1 MLGAPRLPDIVG
13 AMADGSSAE
22 RNGATGS
29 GSGPLAGVRVLDL
42 TNNLSGPYGTLVLAQ
57 QGADVVKVERPP
69 RGDILRGVGSTR
81 GGVAAYFV
89 NTNWGKRSIALD
101 LRDDADREVL
111 SALVEWADVLV
122 ENFRPGVMP
131 GLGFAPADLCAAHPR
146 LIYAAIRGFPS
157 TSSLADAPAYDHV
170 IQAMTGFAS
179 VQADLKE
186 GTPTLVQ
193 QAIVDKATGLVAV
206 QAVTAALFERERTGR
221 GQFLE
226 IPMLRVGLNF
236 LWPDAATN
244 ASFVGEVDKLPPQ
257 ARTFRLTRTADGY
270 VALIT
275 VAQDQFD
282 GLLRATG
289 REELIGDP
297 KLSSPQQRGRHGA
310 QVMREVA
317 ASLREMTTAE
327 VIELL
332 SANGVPC
339 GAVNDLDDV
348 PAAMDAVAPGVIV
361 RESHP
366 QLGEMVHP
374 APAVEFDEPVAVRPA
389 PAFGEHTAEVLAEL
403 GIVRAPAAE

>member
-1 MLGAPRLPDIVG
+1 M
-13 AMADGSSAE
+13 MADVSS
-22 RNGATGS
+22 GGTG
-29 GSGPLAGVRVLDL
+29 GPLAGVRVLDL
-42 TNNLSGPYGTLVLAQ
+42 TNNLSGPYGTLILAQ

-81 GGVAAYFV
+81 GGVASYFV

-101 LRDDADREVL
+101 LRADDDKHVL
-111 SALVEWADVLV
+111 EQLIARADVLV

-131 GLGFAPADLCAAHPR
+131 GLGFAPDAVCTAHPR
-146 LIYAAIRGFPS
+146 LVYAAIHGFPS
-157 TSSLADAPAYDHV
+157 TSTLADAPAYDHV

-186 GTPTLVQ
+186 GTPNLVQ
-193 QAIVDKATGLVAV
+193 QAVVDKATGLFAA
-206 QAVTAALFERERTGR
+206 QAITAALFERERTGR

-257 ARTFRLTRTADGY
+257 ARTFRLTRTADGH

-275 VAQDQFD
+275 VANDQFD

-289 REELIGDP
+289 RHELIGDP
-297 KLSSPQQRGRHGA
+297 KLNSPQQRGRHGA
-310 QVMREVA
+310 QVMREIA
-317 ASLREMTTAE
+317 AELREKTTSE

-332 SANGVPC
+332 TAHGVPC

-348 PAAMDAVAPGVIV
+348 PAAMDAVAPGALI
-361 RESHP
+361 RETHP
-366 QLGEMVHP
+366 QLGEMIHP
-374 APAVEFDEPVAVRPA
+374 APVVEFDEPVAVRPS
-389 PAFGEHTAEVLAEL
+389 PAFGEHTDEVRAEL
-403 GIVRAPAAE
+403 AAG